1 MDSALKKFILEDD
14 YVDFSEITLSREIEN
29 AIGSC
34 KTDEEKVRTAYEAV
48 RDQIDNVFDVDA
60 IGNPA
65 KASRVIRDRQGC
77 CHAKANLLAA
87 MLRYYGIPTGFCYQ
101 RIFMGEGLGYHLH
114 CYNAVYLNG
123 KWIKLDARGN
133 RGDINAQFSLDE
145 PKLAFEID
153 PELGE
158 SDIEGIF
165 ARPDPEC
172 MKVIENSDD
181 IQDTMFGLPDNVSTV
196 PDIKN

>member
-1 MDSALKKFILEDD
+1 MNNNLRKFLREDD
-14 YVDFSEITLSREIEN
+14 YVDFSEITLSREIKN

-34 KTDEEKVRTAYEAV
+34 ETDEERVRVAYEAV
-48 RDQIDNVFDVDA
+48 RDQIDNVFDTDS

-65 KASRVIRDRQGC
+65 KASRVIRDREGC

-87 MLRYYGIPTGFCYQ
+87 MLRAYGIPTGFCYQ

-133 RGDINAQFSLDE
+133 KEGIDAQFSLDE

-153 PELGE
+153 QELGE

-165 ARPDPEC
+165 ATPDLDC
-172 MKVIENSDD
+172 MRVIEMSED
-181 IQDTMFGLPDNVSTV
+181 IQDTMFGMPQDVTRE
-196 PDIKN
+196 PDIKE